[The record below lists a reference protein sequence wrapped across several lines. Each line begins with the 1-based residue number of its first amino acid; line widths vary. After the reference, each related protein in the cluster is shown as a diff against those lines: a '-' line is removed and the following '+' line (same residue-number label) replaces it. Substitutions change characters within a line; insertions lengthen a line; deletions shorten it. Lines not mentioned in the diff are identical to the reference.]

1 MMQSTTP
8 ELYMNMQQFSELK
21 LSAREHSRD
30 ASKAAA
36 QQFEGLFVQMM
47 LKNMR
52 AAAVIDPSQHSSN
65 MDFYMDMHDK
75 QIALMLSQQG
85 GIGIADLIEK
95 QLNRYLPQGQESAAD
110 TGNELP
116 VYRMPAMPVRQLPVA
131 EMNYVAANP
140 AVATHELDTAG
151 SALTASR
158 PTSSLQGEIL
168 EPFAGW
174 DDADSFVA
182 DLWPHAEQAAQRL
195 GISASLLVAQ
205 SALETG
211 WGQHAMKKPDGSIAY
226 NLFGIKANHG
236 WQGQSVNQQTLEFR
250 NGAMQQESA
259 QFRAYDSVAEA
270 MHDYVDFV
278 QSNPRYAEALQHAG
292 SDRHYIENLHRGGY
306 ATDPDYV
313 DKIINIMQQP
323 TLNNALA
330 ALDVNQPRLS

>member
-1 MMQSTTP
+1 MQSAP
-8 ELYMNMQQFSELK
+8 PDLYMNMQQFSELK
-21 LSAREHSRD
+21 LSARQHSRD

-52 AAAVIDPSQHSSN
+52 AAAVVDPSQHSSN

-75 QIALMLSQQG
+75 QMALMMSQQG
-85 GIGIADLIEK
+85 GIGIAGLIEK
-95 QLNRYLPQGQESAAD
+95 QLNRFLPEGQESAAD
-110 TGNELP
+110 PGNELP
-116 VYRMPAMPVRQLPVA
+116 VFQMPEIPARKLPLA
-131 EMNYVAANP
+131 EMNYVPANP
-140 AVATHELDTAG
+140 AVSTHELDATVA
-151 SALTASR
+151 TTDASIA
-158 PTSSLQGEIL
+158 TSSLQGEIL
-168 EPFAGW
+168 EPFTGW
-174 DDADSFVA
+174 DNANSFVA

-195 GISASLLVAQ
+195 GVSASVLVAQ

-211 WGQHAMKKPDGSIAY
+211 WGQHAMKKPDGSIAF

-250 NGAMQQESA
+250 NGAMQRESA

-270 MHDYVDFV
+270 MDDYVDFV
-278 QSNPRYAEALQHAG
+278 QSNPRYARALQHAG

-306 ATDPDYV
+306 ATDPDYA

>member
-1 MMQSTTP
+1 MQSAP
-8 ELYMNMQQFSELK
+8 PDLYMNMQQFSELK
-21 LSAREHSRD
+21 LSARQHSRD

-75 QIALMLSQQG
+75 QMALMLSQQG
-85 GIGIADLIEK
+85 GIGIAGLIEK
-95 QLNRYLPQGQESAAD
+95 QLNRFLPEGQESAAD
-110 TGNELP
+110 PGNELP
-116 VYRMPAMPVRQLPVA
+116 VFRMPEMPARQLPLT
-131 EMNYVAANP
+131 EMNYVASNP
-140 AVATHELDTAG
+140 AVTTHELDAAVTATG
-151 SALTASR
+151 ASMA
-158 PTSSLQGEIL
+158 TSSLQGEIL

-174 DDADSFVA
+174 VNANSFVA

-195 GISASLLVAQ
+195 GVSASVLVAQ

-211 WGQHAMKKPDGSIAY
+211 WGQHAMKKPDGSIAF

-250 NGAMQQESA
+250 NGAMQRESA

-270 MHDYVDFV
+270 MDDYVDFV
-278 QSNPRYAEALQHAG
+278 QSNPRYAKALQHAG

-306 ATDPDYV
+306 ATDPDYA